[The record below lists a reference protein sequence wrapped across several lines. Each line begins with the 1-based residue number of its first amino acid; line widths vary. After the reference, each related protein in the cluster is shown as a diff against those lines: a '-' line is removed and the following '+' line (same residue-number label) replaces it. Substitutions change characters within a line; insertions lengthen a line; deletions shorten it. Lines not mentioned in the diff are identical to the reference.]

1 MQYGEIIRSRRTALG
16 MSQAELAERT
26 GVSRNTVAGWE
37 TNHSRPDLNTLPAL
51 CDALGI
57 SLGAFFGRER
67 KRSAEERRVLEVFFS
82 LDRRDRESLLWQME
96 GLRDRRAEQRRV
108 EEEAEAPL
116 PKTVTL
122 FVNELGAAAGFGAA
136 LGEAQGEK
144 MVLLADRETERAD
157 EVITVCGRSMEPTFL
172 DGDRVLVQHTKEL
185 REGEIGIFLVDNEGF
200 IKEYRKDGLHS
211 HNPEYRTMTFREGQ
225 TVRCL
230 GRVIG
235 KLREEQIPSREQLNR
250 IAEAGGAGKEP
261 Q

>member
-1 MQYGEIIRSRRTALG
+1 MQYGERIRQRRGELG
-16 MSQAELAERT
+16 MSQAELAALV

-37 TNHSRPDLNTLPAL
+37 TNHSRPDLGTLPAL
-51 CDALGI
+51 CKALKI
-57 SLGAFFGRER
+57 SLSRFFGLER
-67 KRSAEERRVLEVFFS
+67 KRTAEEAKVLEVFFS
-82 LDRRDRESLLWQME
+82 LEEGARESILWQME
-96 GLRDRRAEQRRV
+96 ALRDRRAEMR
-108 EEEAEAPL
+108 EAAKPVPL

-122 FVNELGAAAGFGAA
+122 FLNELGAAAGFGAA

-144 MVLLADRETERAD
+144 MVLLADRDTERAD

-172 DGDRVLVQHTKEL
+172 DGDRVLVQHTREL
-185 REGEIGIFLVDNEGF
+185 REGEIGIFLVDNEGY

-211 HNPEYRTMTFREGQ
+211 HNPEYRTMTFHEGQ

-235 KLREEQIPSREQLNR
+235 KLKEEQIPTREQMNR
-250 IAEAGGAGKEP
+250 IEEAAQAGKEP